1 MRKIVICDRIMSILK
16 AILPTGIPNKHKEDV
31 LMIKIGKVGKNYT
44 VSVKESSN
52 RNSDKGFTLVEL
64 IVVLVVIAVLAAIS
78 VPALLGFIDHS
89 KKKSYKLDAEAALKA
104 SQTALTEVYND
115 SGNIL
120 SEARRYKAWKTS
132 GVDGVDSDD
141 SYDASGKYSKF
152 KMWTVNKLVAGSGAG
167 STTATIDKI
176 SSYTVAYALYTVP
189 KSEGDYVV
197 FYNGSEWEVY
207 DDMDALNEE
216 LDKADSAYS
225 KLNAGYS
232 DNVIYMWPVM
242 SDSATGIYNIN
253 TADWEQRDDDDEF
266 IEKKVTLHGFKRFE
280 KGVSFAT
287 GESSFDDITVVVRM
301 DNKNNVTVP
310 WTISEGSISF
320 IDESEKTYT
329 LNIDDPFEFTG
340 NWFINDTKNKITL
353 ESTDLVTRIFA
364 AENPVTELTAAA
376 YLPYEERTITFKA
389 FNPNTLWFGDKS
401 ANIAERKIT
410 FRKYLGDFDETISLT
425 GNDDIVDEDGNPK
438 PACEWTDYENDV
450 NYLDKDIE
458 EGEEPEYGYE
468 FLGWA
473 LSQGSKSGYEQSGNE
488 LKSYNSI
495 QELWSRVF
503 WSDADKDNPVDHDT
517 AESYVFT
524 GIMKCTKDVKL
535 LSGEHA
541 SFKKNSATEL
551 DITVSLLELT
561 GKLTDEFDLYKNN
574 EIVPAS
580 GYRHSG
586 WKLTKINDVA
596 VTESKSNKFVDRG
609 ITPIKA
615 YVQQFI
621 RQITTPGCVLEF
633 TAIIDPGS
641 RTRFIEWGN
650 SNLKNNCFA
659 GQIACMNSSV
669 NEGTR
674 DNHFVEFSRVNYD
687 DALLLFNKGG
697 ASSIFSVYKSKTGSD
712 LIKDY
717 EDSDKEKHKCE
728 KCSGH
733 CKTQIMNIPF
743 SNGSL
748 SGTLVK
754 VFILWDGD
762 DQVYN
767 VPAYGFNVKDSS
779 GNYHGFWFSRE
790 EHPELKG
797 NFKHLFMGMTNVNL
811 SNAHLGDWNTS
822 TCTNMSSMFE
832 KSNFHTADLDLNDW
846 DFGSVETMQ
855 NMFWLCPEVK
865 SVNITGK
872 TMNSLTNANTVFKEC
887 QNLTKVNITGCVMNG
902 KPTNM
907 YQMFI
912 NCTSLSEVSFIDC
925 NMNTV
930 VSMKEMYNNCT
941 NLSSISITG
950 CNFNNLNNI
959 QQEFNNCT
967 NLASVSIDDCSINS
981 LGSMA
986 SLFNGRTN
994 LTSVSISGCDLS
1006 SVTTMQ
1012 GIFNNCTNLTNVS
1025 FDGSSINS
1033 LESMS
1038 QMFKARTHL
1047 TSVSFDGCDLSS
1059 VTSMQEMFSGATA
1072 LTSLSFEGATTESL
1086 TTLYLM
1092 CKDCRSLET
1101 LDVSMLDTSN
1111 VTTTQSM
1118 FENCYALETL
1128 TVRNNGET
1136 KFLFDDELTNVSN
1149 MFKNC
1154 YNLESF
1160 DATIY
1165 GDCSSLTNISYW
1177 FNRCYK
1183 IHFLDFTYFTPGTL
1197 NNEAEAFSY
1206 IGLENTEGNAS
1217 VGDGLGVAIFANE
1230 PWNCSNATASI
1241 NFWWSYLYGTPSY
1254 NDGGTN
1260 DSNMVTRP
1268 SEGFVKN
1275 STQHFQPVHKEDL
1288 DKYVYQKNSNMQ
1300 GKVVTCISGGFF
1312 NYIDDDPDF
1321 YNEMKEQYG
1330 P

>member
-16 AILPTGIPNKHKEDV
+16 AILPTGIPNKHKEDI

-120 SEARRYKAWKTS
+120 SAARRYKAWKTS

-152 KMWTVNKLVAGSGAG
+152 KMWTVNQLVAGSGAG

-189 KSEGDYVV
+189 ESEGNYVV

-207 DDMDALNEE
+207 DDMDALEEE

-225 KLNAGYS
+225 KLNAEYS

-242 SDSATGIYNIN
+242 RDSATGEYNIN
-253 TADWEQRDDDDEF
+253 TADWEQRDDDVEF

-410 FRKYLGDFDETISLT
+410 FRKYLGDFDETISFT

-458 EGEEPEYGYE
+458 EGEDPEYGYE

-551 DITVSLLELT
+551 SITVSLLELT

-621 RQITTPGCVLEF
+621 RQIATPGSILEF

-641 RTRFIEWGN
+641 RTKFIEWVGGN
-650 SNLKNNCFA
+650 TDKRCFA
-659 GQIACMNSSV
+659 GQIANMAGGRPASGN
-669 NEGTR
+669 TK
-674 DNHFVEFSRVNYD
+674 FVEFSKVEYD
-687 DALLLFNKGG
+687 TALSLFSSNGNNSVFNKFKAKMG
-697 ASSIFSVYKSKTGSD
+697 YD
-712 LIKDY
+712 LILNY
-717 EDSDKEKHKCE
+717 TDSDIEQHTCKSINNHCE
-728 KCSGH
+728 
-733 CKTQIMNIPF
+733 TIAMNINSF
-743 SNGSL
+743 NGPVT
-748 SGTLVK
+748 GELVN
-754 VFILWDGD
+754 VYVLWDGND
-762 DQVYN
+762 PVYN
-767 VPAYGFNVKDSS
+767 VPAYGFNILDPD
-779 GNYHGFWFSRE
+779 GYYHGYWFSRE
-790 EHPELKG
+790 DHPELKG
-797 NFKHLFMGMTNVNL
+797 NFKHLFMHMSAVNL
-811 SNAHLGDWNTS
+811 SQAHLGDWNTS
-822 TCTNMSSMFE
+822 TCTNMSSMFQN
-832 KSNFHTADLDLNDW
+832 SGFNTADLDLNDW
-846 DFGSVETMQ
+846 DFGSTTTIQ
-855 NMFWLCPEVK
+855 NMFASCSAVRSIEITGKSMNALTNAETAFKNCTNLTAVNITGCIMNSLNNAK
-865 SVNITGK
+865 QMFNNCINLTSVNITGCD
-872 TMNSLTNANTVFKEC
+872 M
-887 QNLTKVNITGCVMNG
+887 
-902 KPTNM
+902 
-907 YQMFI
+907 
-912 NCTSLSEVSFIDC
+912 
-925 NMNTV
+925 
-930 VSMKEMYNNCT
+930 
-941 NLSSISITG
+941 
-950 CNFNNLNNI
+950 
-959 QQEFNNCT
+959 
-967 NLASVSIDDCSINS
+967 
-981 LGSMA
+981 
-986 SLFNGRTN
+986 
-994 LTSVSISGCDLS
+994 TSV
-1006 SVTTMQ
+1006 
-1012 GIFNNCTNLTNVS
+1012 TN
-1025 FDGSSINS
+1025 
-1033 LESMS
+1033 
-1038 QMFKARTHL
+1038 
-1047 TSVSFDGCDLSS
+1047 
-1059 VTSMQEMFSGATA
+1059 MQEMFSGDTA
-1072 LTSLSFEGATTESL
+1072 LTSLSFEGTTTASI
-1086 TTLYLM
+1086 TTLYFTF
-1092 CKDCRSLET
+1092 KDCSSLEK
-1101 LDVSMLDTSN
+1101 LDVSMFDTSN

-1118 FENCYALETL
+1118 FENCYALKTL

-1160 DATIY
+1160 DATVY
-1165 GDCSSLTNISYW
+1165 GDCSSLTNINYW
-1177 FNRCYK
+1177 FYRCYN
-1183 IHFLDFTYFTPGTL
+1183 IHFLDFTNFTPGTL

-1217 VGDGLGVAIFANE
+1217 VGDGLGVAIFADE
-1230 PWNCSNATASI
+1230 PWNCSNPTASI

-1268 SEGFVKN
+1268 SEGYHKN
-1275 STQHFQPVHKEDL
+1275 STEHFQPVHKEDL
-1288 DKYVYQKNSNMQ
+1288 DKYVYQKNSTMQ
-1300 GKVVTCISGGFF
+1300 GKVVTCISGGYF